1 MKRRPRTAHKGEIS
15 QMQLKISAEDPLLCD
30 FALPLRSLH
39 YHLGFPVE
47 IVTNSNEVLTGAEES
62 WGNFGPVFSQPPV
75 QIRIGVLKGDSSACP
90 PPPVVRSQQNLLI
103 NIADRENFVVSDMR
117 RGFAFGWLTE
127 ATVRDRAY
135 LRYYFLEGVAWTL
148 LEPLYLTSIHGACV
162 GFEGRGVLLCGDSGA
177 GKSSLAYA
185 CARRGW
191 TFLSDDSSCLVR
203 KRPGRVVTGNPNSM
217 RFRESAAELFPEL
230 KTQPV
235 TRRLSGDMAIEL
247 PTASMPGIK
256 TWSECP
262 IDYIVFLNRKNPDP
276 SGLSPFP
283 KQRALQ
289 WFEQV
294 VCYGEED
301 VRILQKASLQNLLAA
316 EVFELRYS
324 DLATAISHLETLV
337 LHGAS
342 VTSESCTKSGD

>member
-1 MKRRPRTAHKGEIS
+1 
-15 QMQLKISAEDPLLCD
+15 MQLKISAEDPLLCD
-30 FALPLRSLH
+30 FELPLRSLH

-47 IVTNSNEVLTGAEES
+47 LATNSSDVLAAAEES
-62 WGNFGPVFSQPPV
+62 WGNSRRVFSEPPV
-75 QIRIGVLKGDSSACP
+75 QIRIGVLNSGSSACLP
-90 PPPVVRSQQNLLI
+90 PLLVRSQRNLLI

-135 LRYYFLEGVAWTL
+135 LRYHFLEGVAWTL

-162 GFEGRGVLLCGDSGA
+162 SLEGRGVLLCGDSGA

-203 KRPGRVVTGNPNSM
+203 KRPGRVVIGNPNSM

-230 KTQPV
+230 KNQPV
-235 TRRLSGDMAIEL
+235 TRRLSGEMAIEL
-247 PTASMPGIK
+247 PTASVPSIK
-256 TWSECP
+256 ISSECP
-262 IDYIVFLNRKNPDP
+262 VDYIVFLNRKEPDP

-283 KQRALQ
+283 KERASEWL
-289 WFEQV
+289 EQV
-294 VCYGEED
+294 VCYGDED

-324 DLATAISHLETLV
+324 DLNTAINHLETLV
-337 LHGAS
+337 LHGTS
-342 VTSESCTKSGD
+342 VTSELCTRSGD

>member
-1 MKRRPRTAHKGEIS
+1 
-15 QMQLKISAEDPLLCD
+15 MQLKISAEDPLLCD
-30 FALPLRSLH
+30 FELPLRSLH

-47 IVTNSNEVLTGAEES
+47 IVTNSNDVLAGAEES
-62 WGNFGPVFSQPPV
+62 WGNFGPVFSERPV
-75 QIRIGVLKGDSSACP
+75 QIRIGVLKGDSSAFP

-127 ATVRDRAY
+127 ATVRDRPY

-230 KTQPV
+230 TRQPV
-235 TRRLSGDMAIEL
+235 SRRLSGDMGIEL
-247 PTASMPGIK
+247 PTASMPGIR
-256 TWSECP
+256 TCSECP
-262 IDYIVFLNRKNPDP
+262 IDYIVFLNRKDPDP
-276 SGLSPFP
+276 SGLYPFP

-342 VTSESCTKSGD
+342 VTSEFCTKSGD